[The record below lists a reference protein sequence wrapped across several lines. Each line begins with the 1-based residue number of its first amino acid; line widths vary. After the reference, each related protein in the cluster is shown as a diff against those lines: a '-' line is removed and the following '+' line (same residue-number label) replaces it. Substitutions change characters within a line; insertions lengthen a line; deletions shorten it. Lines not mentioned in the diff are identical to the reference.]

1 MICVVNY
8 LSQRRQVLCKT
19 AHNAP
24 RKAARFSDF
33 IPARKEASDEV
44 HSRRLPDRR
53 LQGDGLS
60 RIARRLWAGEKR
72 LTVGA
77 SPAVDITG
85 ILQ

>member
-60 RIARRLWAGEKR
+60 RIARRLWQGRNVWR
-72 LTVGA
+72 LV
-77 SPAVDITG
+77 P
-85 ILQ
+85 LQPLTSRAFYS